1 MQNYAHETSQKIIKH
16 KQLMDPSNSS
26 KKTLQTW
33 LSNVDHWN
41 FKKRRIQSTIISVE
55 VTLDDLIYVLSG
67 CVVPS

>member
-26 KKTLQTW
+26 KKKTPTPKKIQTW

-41 FKKRRIQSTIISVE
+41 FKKRRIQSTIISV
-55 VTLDDLIYVLSG
+55 
-67 CVVPS
+67 